1 MLKVGAGFQLAIEHV
16 EDVVAIIGRRGRGK
30 TSTATVLVEELHRA
44 RHRFCVADPVGVW
57 HGLKSSSDGKSPG
70 LPAIVMGGDHGDVPL
85 EATAG
90 RVIADFV
97 ATSDSSVVLDFLHF
111 RKAHMSRFMT
121 DFLEELYTKNRRAL
135 HLVLDEADKFI
146 PQRVDGSNA
155 QLVGAAEDVVKMGRA
170 RGLLPILI
178 TQRPASL
185 NKNALSQAGLLI
197 AHGLTSPH
205 DRKAVDLWV
214 RENATEEQRKAFHAS
229 LAGLDRGVA
238 WFWQPE
244 AEIFRQVSVRARTTF
259 DSSSTPKA
267 GGHRA
272 APKVVA
278 QVDLEQLEQRIRSTI
293 EERKA
298 NDPKELRRRIG
309 ELERQLAKPT
319 TPAPATVE
327 RVEVPILE
335 APTVKRLEAALVKVD
350 RQGARLSGDVLRL
363 VELHDDIRA
372 RLADV
377 RSALAGPFE
386 RARPPAA
393 PPRASTTP
401 APPRAAPRSAQGSG
415 KAVGGGMQRI
425 LVALAQRP
433 QGLTI
438 KQVALR
444 AGLSSRSGTFSTYVS
459 RCRQQ
464 GWIAGGSKEV
474 LRITDE
480 GLEALG
486 PFEPLPTGAGL
497 LAYWSSQLGGGASRL
512 LEAVAAAYPAELSND
527 EASAAAGL
535 SGRSGTFSTYVSR
548 LRGLQLIEGARGSG
562 RLRASAELFE

>member
-30 TSTATVLVEELHRA
+30 TSTAAVLVEELHRA

-57 HGLKSSSDGKSPG
+57 HGLKSSRDGKSPG

-121 DFLEELYTKNRRAL
+121 DFLEELYTKSRRAL

-244 AEIFRQVSVRARTTF
+244 AEIFRQVSVRERATF

-278 QVDLEQLEQRIRSTI
+278 KVDLEQLEKRIRSTI

-309 ELERQLAKPT
+309 ELERQLAKPPT
-319 TPAPATVE
+319 LAPATVE

-335 APTVKRLEAALVKVD
+335 APTVKRLEAALAKVD
-350 RQGARLSGDVLRL
+350 RQAERLTADVQRL
-363 VELHDDIRA
+363 VDLQ
-372 RLADV
+372 ADV
-377 RSALAGPFE
+377 KARQAEIRSALITRSE
-386 RARPPAA
+386 RARPAAA
-393 PPRASTTP
+393 PPRVSTTP
-401 APPRAAPRSAQGSG
+401 APPRPAPRPAQGS
-415 KAVGGGMQRI
+415 VGGGLQRI

-480 GLEALG
+480 GLEAQG

-497 LAYWSSQLGGGASRL
+497 LAYWSSQLGGGAARL

-527 EASAAAGL
+527 EAAAAAGL

-548 LRGLQLIEGARGSG
+548 LRGLQLIDGARGSG
-562 RLRASAELFE
+562 RLRASDELFE